1 MADTKISALPAA
13 TTPLAGTEVLPLV
26 QSGATVKVA
35 NNDLRPKQIQ
45 SNATSGVLQVTGPAA
60 GATRTMTVPD
70 ANFTAART
78 DAANSFT
85 GDQTLTN
92 GNLRV
97 GTSNAN
103 GDLANT
109 KSTTS
114 GLFQT
119 LSGTTASLAGGA
131 TEDITGLI
139 SGAAYLVTCRG
150 SSNTTTFVIHTVY
163 VNGSG
168 GVTLAT
174 LSNGNGFVL
183 TSPANNTLRVTSL
196 VTTQTYPYTLT
207 RIF

>member
-26 QSGATVKVA
+26 QSGATVQVA

-60 GATRTMTVPD
+60 GATRIMTVPD

-85 GDQTLTN
+85 GDQTLID

-97 GTSNAN
+97 GTTNAN

-139 SGAAYLVTCRG
+139 SGVAYLVTCRG

-196 VTTQTYPYTLT
+196 VTTQTYSYTLT